1 MTPSFDYYYYQ
12 QLPDSLRDSLSCA
25 NSGLLWSNMFLYH
38 GQPWLIPAYSRAVW
52 PWLSMVSLS
61 SIWSSWLTMVKPWL
75 YHCQT
80 IVHHGWKPCLP
91 FNHGVTM
98 VAHALSILS
107 PGKIVAQTSQG
118 LFNSKYERKHE
129 MDSGSTSSKMTP
141 SCKWPILSLPIA
153 SEIEVGF
160 KACLYFI

>member
-1 MTPSFDYYYYQ
+1 MVD
-12 QLPDSLRDSLSCA
+12 
-25 NSGLLWSNMFLYH
+25 H
-38 GQPWLIPAYSRAVW
+38 GQTVVI
-52 PWLSMVSLS
+52 SL
-61 SIWSSWLTMVKPWL
+61 P
-75 YHCQT
+75 T

-129 MDSGSTSSKMTP
+129 MDSGNTSSKMTP

-160 KACLYFI
+160 KACLYFLYLFGCCHNDQNLKPF